1 MMLGAFLILGS
12 IYSQAT
18 CSTMGDSPTATMS
31 GSGTSANIHST
42 SRNTTVEQRPWSQQ
56 VSVPLVA
63 PVLSLQLLTAA
74 V

>member
-1 MMLGAFLILGS
+1 MMLGAFLIL
-12 IYSQAT
+12 YSQAT

-63 PVLSLQLLTAA
+63 PVLSYLTAA